1 MTLPKGSTELL
12 HVFLV
17 GGGGA
22 GGGSYNNGGS
32 SGSFI
37 HQTFDVS
44 DNQFLFFDITVGD
57 GGRTNFANGQATTV
71 RFAKQEELVQISGQM
86 LSVPGG
92 KGAGGSGGYKEPLPS
107 FCQVNVTHGE
117 RGDGRYHYIGVPIDD
132 EKRAGG
138 GVIVNGHWDGLDR
151 SGSLDGKGYGA
162 GGGASSIAPD
172 GFPGVVVLALC
183 EPTKMEQ
190 LENRMRQLL
199 ESRRG

>member
-1 MTLPKGSTELL
+1 MTLPKGSSELL

-22 GGGSYNNGGS
+22 AGYNNNGGS

-37 HQTFDVS
+37 HQTFNVS

-57 GGRTNFANGQATTV
+57 GGAGRLRDGQATTV

-107 FCQVNVTHGE
+107 LCQVNLTHGE
-117 RGDGRYHYIGVPIDD
+117 RGQDPYSFLGRQTD
-132 EKRAGG
+132 KMRAGG
-138 GVIVNGHWDGLDR
+138 GVIVNGHWDVSDGWR
-151 SGSLDGKGYGA
+151 SLDGKGYGA
-162 GGGASSIAPD
+162 GGGSYEEPR
-172 GFPGVVVLALC
+172 GFPGVVVLVLC
-183 EPTKMEQ
+183 EDIPPLK
-190 LENRMRQLL
+190 
-199 ESRRG
+199 